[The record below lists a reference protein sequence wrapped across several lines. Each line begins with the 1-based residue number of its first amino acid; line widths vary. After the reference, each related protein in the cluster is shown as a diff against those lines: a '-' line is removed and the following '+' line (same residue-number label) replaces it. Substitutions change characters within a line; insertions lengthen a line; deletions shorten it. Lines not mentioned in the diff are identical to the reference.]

1 MSRSWWPTKPQLLLP
16 GRASAGGPVA
26 RGAARFLGR
35 WGTPF
40 LVGALYTAHEMS
52 NPEYRYEGM
61 NFPIVFV
68 GVAITTAVY
77 L

>member
-1 MSRSWWPTKPQLLLP
+1 
-16 GRASAGGPVA
+16 
-26 RGAARFLGR
+26 LGR